1 MANRWVEFV
10 KKYANENN
18 ISYTCAM
25 CEIKTKGLY
34 KPLEKQEK
42 KGNTKTI
49 KIKKQ
54 KAKKEIEY
62 EDEDEEEEEKV
73 IEKTKE
79 EKENEAIDK
88 QDNPDILT
96 HMLQQAVLSTRD
108 EVIVK
113 ALVNLN
119 YRGRLQSNKF
129 LMVRQIIQNFNTME
143 KLRMIIKEI
152 LKVERDFY
160 KK

>member
-10 KKYANENN
+10 KEYANENN

-34 KPLEKQEK
+34 KPLEKQETK
-42 KGNTKTI
+42 RDIKTI
-49 KIKKQ
+49 KIKQRKQKQ
-54 KAKKEIEY
+54 KAKKEDEY
-62 EDEDEEEEEKV
+62 EEEEEEEKV

-108 EVIVK
+108 EVIIQ
-113 ALVNLN
+113 ALSNLN

-143 KLRMIIKEI
+143 KLRMIIKE
-152 LKVERDFY
+152 
-160 KK
+160 KKSREKFL